1 MDRMKK
7 RMRKRKRIMRRREGE
22 EAETYDEVEDK

>member
-7 RMRKRKRIMRRREGE
+7 RMRKRRRIMWRQEGE
-22 EAETYDEVEDK
+22 EAETYDEEEDK